1 MNAPLLTY
9 RMTCEQFLEW
19 TDARVAALPYDEPKW
34 ELFDGIPEM
43 QEHETW
49 RHARAKLSLTIAIR
63 DAIERAGLD
72 LEIGVD
78 GLGVRIGPKESY
90 QPEAVIFPKGLIAE
104 SDRYAPQPIVAIEV
118 LSPSTRN
125 KDLKIK
131 ALGYAQVSTIEH
143 YLVIDPE
150 TREALQYRR
159 DGGALVPAEKPQSN
173 GTLRLDPPGL
183 KIDVGSLLTQ
193 I

>member
-1 MNAPLLTY
+1 MNTPLLTY

-19 TDARVAALPYDEPKW
+19 TEARVADLPYDEPKW
-34 ELFDGIPEM
+34 ELFDGVPEM

-63 DAIERAGLD
+63 DAIERAAISV
-72 LEIGVD
+72 EIGLD
-78 GLGVRIGPKESY
+78 GLGVRIGPRESY
-90 QPEAVIFPKGLIAE
+90 QPEAVIFPKGLIGE
-104 SDRYAPQPIVAIEV
+104 TDRYAPQPIIVIEV
-118 LSPSTRN
+118 LSPSTRS

-131 ALGYAQVSTIEH
+131 AVGYAQVLTIEH

-150 TREALQYRR
+150 TREVLCYRR
-159 DGGALVPAEKPQSN
+159 EGSALLPGKQPQTS
-173 GTLRLDPPGL
+173 GVLRLDPPGL
-183 KIDVGSLLTQ
+183 EFDVGSLLTQ